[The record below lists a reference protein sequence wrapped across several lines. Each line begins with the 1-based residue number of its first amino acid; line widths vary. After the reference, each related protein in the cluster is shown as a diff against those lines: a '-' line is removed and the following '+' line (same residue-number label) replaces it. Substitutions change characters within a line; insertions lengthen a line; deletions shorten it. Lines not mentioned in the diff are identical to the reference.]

1 MPGKI
6 DAPLGEKLQAVRWGE
21 YRLGDLFEI
30 ENTLSFNSDRLVDGA
45 EYDYITRTS
54 LNQGILQTTGFVNEE
69 NINPAG
75 TWSLGLL
82 QMDFFYR
89 NKPWYA
95 GQFVRKIVP
104 KITIPENA
112 ILFFQTL
119 LNLQKPILLQVLVR
133 HVDETF
139 RNTKIHLPQMQ
150 DGNIDFDFME
160 SFIRE
165 LEEERIRE
173 LSAYLTVSGLSD
185 ATLTEREKLALQ
197 NFDTLEWKEFRMGDL
212 FDRVSTAKLPY
223 KAADL
228 PKEATA
234 ENPLPCLTSSFMNQ
248 GLNYYAPK
256 ENATVLKHVIS
267 IPSNS
272 DVYRAYYQSHD
283 FTVLSDAYV
292 IRWNLNDREI
302 SAQEY
307 LFMVACINQVTD
319 LPIYSYKNKLGGWN
333 VVQDK
338 YIMLPVRDGAPDYA
352 AMQDFIS
359 AVQKLVIKDVVKY
372 AEDKINATKK
382 VVKNRDEYKT
392 NEDKSFLSVA
402 ESADYKGI
410 PR

>member
-1 MPGKI
+1 M
-6 DAPLGEKLQAVRWGE
+6 QAVKWGE

-133 HVDETF
+133 YVDETF

-197 NFDTLEWKEFRMGDL
+197 NFDTLEWQEFRMGDL

-234 ENPLPCLTSSFMNQ
+234 EKPLPCLTSSFMNQ

-283 FTVLSDAYV
+283 FTVLSDAYA

-382 VVKNRDEYKT
+382 VVKNKDEYKT

-402 ESADYKGI
+402 ESADYKEI